1 MNGDIEVMG
10 LVREGR
16 FRLSV
21 PSGRPQAYARLT
33 RIPPQAAEPPE
44 GGEIDLSEYEGRA
57 IMVRGYDQGAWI
69 YSAEITDEA
78 GPILSAVV
86 ERLSGWR
93 QPRDS

>member
-16 FRLSV
+16 FKLSV
-21 PSGRPQAYARLT
+21 PSGRPEAHARLT
-33 RIPPQAAEPPE
+33 RISPQAAEAPE
-44 GGEIDLSEYEGRA
+44 GDEIDLSEYEGRA
-57 IMVRGYDQGAWI
+57 IMVRGYDQGTWI
-69 YSAEITDEA
+69 YSAEITDVA

-93 QPRDS
+93 QPQGA

>member
-1 MNGDIEVMG
+1 MEVMG

-16 FRLSV
+16 FKLSV
-21 PSGRPQAYARLT
+21 PSGRPEAYARLT
-33 RIPPQAAEPPE
+33 LIPPQAAEPPE
-44 GGEIDLSEYEGRA
+44 GGEIGLSEYEGRA

-69 YSAEITDEA
+69 YSAEITDVA